1 MAPGASADDLAA
13 LSEGNRAFAMD
24 LYQAVRG
31 EHGNL
36 FFSPYSVSLAL
47 AMAYAGARGDTEA
60 DMASTLHF
68 TLPQERL
75 HPAFNEL
82 DLSLAEAGDE
92 AFRLNIANALW
103 GQQGF
108 DFLPEY
114 LDTLAVNYGAGLRL
128 ADFMDPA
135 AREQA
140 RQAINAW
147 VSGETEGKIPEL
159 LAQGTLGD
167 DTRLVLTNAIYF
179 KADWET
185 PFVAESTRPAPFTLL
200 DGSAVQAPTM
210 ARRAQTGYAAG
221 DGVEALELTYNGG
234 RASMVILLPAP
245 GTFEAFEAGLDSATL
260 DEVVG
265 RLQPTDLEIYVPK
278 FKYAAELSLAETL
291 AGMGMP
297 SAFDAGAAD
306 FSGMDGRRD
315 LVVTGVIHKAYVAV
329 DEKGTEA
336 AAATGLVVGAT
347 SMPQTVAV
355 DRPFIYLIRDRETG
369 TVLFMGRV
377 VNPLE

>member
-1 MAPGASADDLAA
+1 
-13 LSEGNRAFAMD
+13 
-24 LYQAVRG
+24 
-31 EHGNL
+31 
-36 FFSPYSVSLAL
+36 
-47 AMAYAGARGDTEA
+47 
-60 DMASTLHF
+60 
-68 TLPQERL
+68 
-75 HPAFNEL
+75 
-82 DLSLAEAGDE
+82 
-92 AFRLNIANALW
+92 
-103 GQQGF
+103 
-108 DFLPEY
+108 
-114 LDTLAVNYGAGLRL
+114 
-128 ADFMDPA
+128 
-135 AREQA
+135 
-140 RQAINAW
+140 
-147 VSGETEGKIPEL
+147 
-159 LAQGTLGD
+159 
-167 DTRLVLTNAIYF
+167 
-179 KADWET
+179 
-185 PFVAESTRPAPFTLL
+185 
-200 DGSAVQAPTM
+200 M